1 MNIYNKAK
9 STTLLVC
16 ATLAHSFPLPF
27 CLQAAFSRKIASVTE
42 MNCSSKSIAS
52 LKGIEYFTALTM
64 LYCDGNQLT
73 TLDVSG
79 CTALKGLRCDGN
91 QLTTLDL
98 SKNTALKNLFCW
110 DNQLTSLDVS
120 MNTELTMLYCNGNQ
134 LTSLD
139 LSKNTALKHLY
150 CYKNK
155 IRGDQM
161 TALVNSLP
169 DRSAESEQGSL
180 CIYNNETSD
189 GNMITTSQVAVAT
202 AKNRKV
208 QKYEGNEWVDYAG
221 EETAVNAVT
230 ADTAAD
236 GVWYTLDGRKL
247 NSRPHKKGLYIHNG
261 RRIVVK

>member
-1 MNIYNKAK
+1 M
-9 STTLLVC
+9 
-16 ATLAHSFPLPF
+16 
-27 CLQAAFSRKIASVTE
+27 
-42 MNCSSKSIAS
+42 
-52 LKGIEYFTALTM
+52 
-64 LYCDGNQLT
+64 
-73 TLDVSG
+73 
-79 CTALKGLRCDGN
+79 
-91 QLTTLDL
+91 
-98 SKNTALKNLFCW
+98 
-110 DNQLTSLDVS
+110 NQLTSLDLS
-120 MNTELTMLYCNGNQ
+120 KNTELTMLYCNGNQ

-161 TALVNSLP
+161 AALVNSLP
-169 DRSAESEQGSL
+169 DRSAESEKGYL
-180 CIYNNETSD
+180 RVYDDETPA
-189 GNMITTSQVAVAT
+189 GNMITTSQVEAAT
-202 AKNRKV
+202 AKNWSV

-230 ADTAAD
+230 AATAAD